1 MMANNNSNTSSGGV
15 GFVGLLTILF
25 IALKLM
31 GEIDWPWA
39 WVLSPIWISVS
50 IVALVVL
57 FLFWLEKRMKKRA
70 RMKNYRMNPIQKVE
84 ETRFIET
91 IHLDRNNRMLRIGF
105 GKNNG
110 RWFFRI
116 DLWFIGIRIKKH

>member
-1 MMANNNSNTSSGGV
+1 MANNNSNTSSGGV

-31 GEIDWPWA
+31 GKIDWSWG
-39 WVLSPIWISVS
+39 WVLSPVWIS
-50 IVALVVL
+50 ALILLAVVL
-57 FLFWLEKRMKKRA
+57 FLFWLEKRMKSRA
-70 RMKNYRMNPIQKVE
+70 RHKIMRSNPTPAQDS
-84 ETRFIET
+84 RGYFET
-91 IHLDRNNRMLRIGF
+91 IRLDRNNRMLRVGF

-116 DLWFIGIRIKKH
+116 DLWFFGIRIKKR